1 MNAPNPMQV
10 TTPNDTDLLL
20 VRAFHAPARLVYRAW
35 VDPTLVPRW
44 LGKLRTWQ
52 MVECQI
58 DARVGGAYRY
68 VWGDAE
74 GRTMGVNGQFV
85 ELIPNEKIVS
95 TEQFDDPWHEGDV
108 VGTVTFAEQDG
119 VTTVSMLL
127 RYDSQ
132 RVRDEIVA
140 SNMARG
146 IVSSY
151 AALDEVLLDIA

>member
-1 MNAPNPMQV
+1 MLLPACA
-10 TTPNDTDLLL
+10 TTGGGSKRTIAIVGGGIAGLT
-20 VRAFHAPARLVYRAW
+20 AAWRLVNQGHTVHLYE
-35 VDPTLVPRW
+35 
-44 LGKLRTWQ
+44 GSQRT
-52 MVECQI
+52 
-58 DARVGGAYRY
+58 GGRMFTKRQFNA
-68 VWGDAE
+68 D
-74 GRTMGVNGQFV
+74 GQFV
-85 ELIPNEKIVS
+85 ELVPNEKIVT

-119 VTTVSMLL
+119 VTTVSMRL

-151 AALDEVLLDIA
+151 AALDEVLLEL